1 MCERRFLLWKDSY
14 FIRIL
19 TVFMPPWNVCF
30 NPSYRDRP
38 VAVCGDPEKRHG
50 IVVAKNYIAKAFG
63 VNTGDTVWQ
72 AKKKCPDL
80 ALFPSE
86 V

>member
-1 MCERRFLLWKDSY
+1 MERLILHSDLNCFYASVECLL
-14 FIRIL
+14 
-19 TVFMPPWNVCF
+19 

-63 VNTGDTVWQ
+63 VNTGDTV
-72 AKKKCPDL
+72 
-80 ALFPSE
+80 
-86 V
+86 